1 VPENSGVD
9 GEGLGPR
16 DLRAMFEEAARM
28 PEGERYIL
36 RLYVTGMTPRSL
48 RALKNLQKICDEYLK
63 GRYDLEV
70 IDIYQQPALTKGEQI
85 VAAPTLIKK
94 LPLPMRRIIGDMSDR
109 DRVLV
114 GLDLVHAP
122 TASGPLTEMNDE

>member
-1 VPENSGVD
+1 VPGNNSID
-9 GEGLGPR
+9 ATTLGPR
-16 DLRAMFEEAARM
+16 DLRAMFDEAARA

-48 RALKNLQKICDEYLK
+48 RALKNLQTICDEYLK
-63 GRYDLEV
+63 GRCDLEV
-70 IDIYQQPALTKGEQI
+70 IDIYQQPVLAKGEQI
-85 VAAPTLIKK
+85 IAAPTLIKK

-114 GLDLVHAP
+114 GLDLVDAR
-122 TASGPLTEMNDE
+122 TASGPLTENHE